1 MIKGIKVKNMK
12 VWSDDRGYL
21 TEIVRESDKLLS
33 NFGQAYVSMTLPGV
47 IKAFHWHKKQDD
59 LWYMISGLAQVVL
72 YDQRKNSKTYKQ
84 TDVYFMGDNNRIALL
99 IPKGVVHGYRVLGN
113 QPLMLINFVTQE
125 YNAAKPDE
133 ERLSFDDPAINFDWT
148 TKNRQKNN

>member
-1 MIKGIKVKNMK
+1 MIEGVKVKEMK

-21 TEIVRESDKLLS
+21 TEIVREDEKLLS
-33 NFGQAYVSMTLPGV
+33 RFGQAYVSMTLPGV

-59 LWYMISGLAQVVL
+59 LWYIVSGLAQVVL

-84 TDVYFMGDNNRIALL
+84 TDVYYMGDNNRIALL

-113 QPLMLINFVTQE
+113 QPLMLINCVTQA
-125 YNAAKPDE
+125 YNAANPDE
-133 ERLSFDDPAINFDWT
+133 QRLTFDDPEINFDWT
-148 TKNRQKNN
+148 TKNR